1 MTWRAIREARKRLE
15 RETGTIQKDWGGRL
29 PIALIRPTSYYLGM
43 SSLGFQT
50 IYGLL
55 NSYDDVVCERVLWE
69 PKRSASEEI
78 ISLES
83 QRPIADFDV
92 LAFSISYELSYVNV
106 VRLLEASR
114 IPLLA
119 ADRDERHPLL
129 IAGGPC
135 VTANP
140 MPLSPYFDCL
150 AIGEAEPI
158 MPPLMGLLREGLESR
173 RHEFLRELSLVPG
186 LYVPPIHDGA
196 PIKRQWMRDLDSAPT
211 TSVITTPDTE
221 LGDMHLIEIARGC
234 PWGCRFC
241 MAGYCFR
248 PFRHRSMENLLAQA
262 REGLSHTK
270 RLGLLAAAVS
280 DHPQI
285 EELVRG
291 LREMGAELS
300 VSSLRIRPLPGSILK
315 ELARSGS
322 QSVSLAP
329 EAGSERL
336 RQVINKGVSEDDIIE
351 AVAEAAGAGFK
362 QVKLYFMI
370 GLPTE
375 TDDDAEDIIKL
386 ALRLKSRV
394 DGTGCR
400 LALTVAPFVP
410 KANTP
415 FQRLG
420 MVESATIERRLR
432 HIKRSLARSGI
443 EIRADSV
450 AWSTVQAA
458 LSRGDARLGTAL
470 AGTSGGSLSDWR
482 TALQEHGIT
491 TEEYAHRLYSEGETL
506 PWSVV
511 DTGVRH
517 EYMEAELKMAQAGE
531 ASEPCPLGDCT
542 VCGVCQAA

>member
-50 IYGLL
+50 VYGLL
-55 NSYDDVVCERVLWE
+55 NDYDDVVCERVLWE
-69 PKRSASEEI
+69 PKRPEAEDA
-78 ISLES
+78 ISIES

-92 LAFSISYELSYVNV
+92 LAFSISYELAYINA

-173 RHEFLRELSLVPG
+173 RHDLLRELSLVPG
-186 LYVPPIHDGA
+186 LYVPLLHDGT
-196 PIKRQWMRDLDSAPT
+196 PVKRQWMRDLDSATT
-211 TSVITTPDTE
+211 TSIITTPDTE
-221 LGDMHLIEIARGC
+221 LSNMYLIEIARGC

-241 MAGYCFR
+241 LAGYCFR

-262 REGLSHTK
+262 SEGLNQTK
-270 RLGLLAAAVS
+270 RIGLLAAAVS

-291 LREMGAELS
+291 LRGMGAELS
-300 VSSLRIRPLPGSILK
+300 VSSLRIRPLPGPVLA

-322 QSVSLAP
+322 QSISLAP

-336 RQVINKGVSEDDIIE
+336 RQVINKGISEDDIIE
-351 AVAEAAGAGFK
+351 AVAEAAGVGFR

-375 TDDDAEDIIKL
+375 TDDDAEEIISL
-386 ALRLKSRV
+386 SLELKSRV

-420 MVESATIERRLR
+420 MAESATLERRLR
-432 HIKRSLARSGI
+432 RIKRALARSGI
-443 EIRADSV
+443 EIRAESV
-450 AWSTVQAA
+450 AWSTAQAA
-458 LSRGDARLGTAL
+458 LSRGDARLGAAL
-470 AGTSGGSLSDWR
+470 AGISGGALSDWR
-482 TALQEHGIT
+482 SALQEHDLR
-491 TEEYAHRLYSEGETL
+491 TEDYAHRVFSEGETL
-506 PWSVV
+506 PWSVA
-511 DTGVRH
+511 DTGVRR

-531 ASEPCPLGDCT
+531 ASEPCPPGDCT
-542 VCGVCQAA
+542 VCGVCE